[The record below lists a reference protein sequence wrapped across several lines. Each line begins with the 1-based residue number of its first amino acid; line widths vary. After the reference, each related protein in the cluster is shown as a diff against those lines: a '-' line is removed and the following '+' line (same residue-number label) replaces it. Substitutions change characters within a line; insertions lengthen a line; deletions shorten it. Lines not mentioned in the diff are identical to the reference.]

1 MPAWIT
7 ALFAPV
13 ADIINKRQDRKI
25 AREAANAKLAQA
37 KNDDVQELNL
47 NKDEWEQL
55 QVQGMAQSWKDE
67 YVTVSVVSVLNL
79 IVIGGIASAFGYPQI
94 LLGIAQAM
102 TALSAA
108 GVDMGFLMEAAVLAG
123 LGLSIWKRF

>member
-37 KNDDVQELNL
+37 RNDDVQEINL
-47 NKDEWEQL
+47 NKDEWEHL
-55 QVQGMAQSWKDE
+55 QVEGMSNTWKDE
-67 YVTVSVVSVLNL
+67 YVTVSIVSVLNL
-79 IVIGGIASAFGYPQI
+79 IVFGGIASAFGYPQI
-94 LLGIAQAM
+94 LQGIGEAM
-102 TALSAA
+102 VALSAA